1 MSKANTYNLTWQLA
15 AKAKLRDYAQL
26 TKVRLSSLVVF
37 SAVMAYIFVFDGNIQ
52 WLNVVLLGAAGW
64 MITAASN
71 TINQVIEKKEDRL
84 MERTKDRPLATRR
97 MSTYEA
103 VLLAGLLG
111 TAGIAILGFH
121 FNALSG
127 LLGALALISYAFIY
141 TPFKKISAAAVFV
154 GAVPGAMPLLIGCTA
169 ATGELSLL
177 AFTLF
182 GIQFIW
188 QMPHFWSIA
197 WLMNK
202 DYAQAGYHLLPAN
215 GEKDRA
221 TAWHNIPYLVLLI
234 LAGATPFILGITGIV
249 SLIIIALAGAYFLK
263 CGIQLV
269 IDLTDQSAK
278 KLMFASFIYI
288 PVTLIALVADKL

>member
-1 MSKANTYNLTWQLA
+1 MSRTNTYQLTWQLA

-26 TKVRLSSLVVF
+26 TKMRLSSLVVF
-37 SAVMAYIFVFDGNIQ
+37 SAVMAYVFVLEGSIQ
-52 WLNVVLLGAAGW
+52 WMNVILLGLAGW
-64 MITAASN
+64 MVTAASN

-84 MERTKDRPLATRR
+84 MDRTNDRPLATKR

-103 VLLAGLLG
+103 VLLAGVLG

-121 FNALSG
+121 FNPLSG

-169 ATGELSLL
+169 ATGELSLI

-197 WLMNK
+197 WLMNH
-202 DYAQAGYHLLPAN
+202 DYAKADYRLLPAN

-221 TAWHNIPYLVLLI
+221 SAYHNIPYLLLLI
-234 LAGATPFILGITGIV
+234 LAGATPFILGVSGIV
-249 SLIIIALAGAYFLK
+249 SLIVISLAGLYFLK

-269 IDLTDQSAK
+269 IDLSDKSAK

-288 PVTLIALVADKL
+288 PVTLIALVADKI